1 MKKSFI
7 LKKDPNARAIMA
19 NAWAMVQTIL
29 STGNDAVVTVSEK
42 TRTLEQNSN
51 MWAMLTD
58 ISQQILWH
66 GIKMTPEQW
75 KDFFSAVL
83 KGQKSVPNPEG
94 TGFIV
99 LGQSTSQMTISQM
112 SDMISLMDAFGSER
126 GVKFQA

>member
-1 MKKSFI
+1 
-7 LKKDPNARAIMA
+7 MA

-29 STGNDAVVTVSEK
+29 STGKDAVVTVSEK